1 MTGPKRGIDL
11 FCNVLIEYDMRIKT
25 GEHEKDDLQLID
37 GVCVVNELLTSSI
50 PWTNRIVGDC
60 GAIDIT
66 RMCVSEAFEATLEV
80 AISEVKG
87 SFDLCLLCYTS
98 GIDEEIRLFDDVIGE
113 SCGLRRHVLA
123 VMRDMC
129 LDLKLKVGSGF
140 DCSAEYYHSF
150 KATNHGCASA
160 QIKIGFA
167 LVTLKVTWSSLGP
180 IC

>member
-80 AISEVKG
+80 AISEVQG

-98 GIDEEIRLFDDVIGE
+98 GIDEEIRLFDDVIGRVMWLE
-113 SCGLRRHVLA
+113 EACACCYERYVL
-123 VMRDMC
+123 
-129 LDLKLKVGSGF
+129 GF
-140 DCSAEYYHSF
+140 EVEGRF
-150 KATNHGCASA
+150 R
-160 QIKIGFA
+160 
-167 LVTLKVTWSSLGP
+167 V
-180 IC
+180 